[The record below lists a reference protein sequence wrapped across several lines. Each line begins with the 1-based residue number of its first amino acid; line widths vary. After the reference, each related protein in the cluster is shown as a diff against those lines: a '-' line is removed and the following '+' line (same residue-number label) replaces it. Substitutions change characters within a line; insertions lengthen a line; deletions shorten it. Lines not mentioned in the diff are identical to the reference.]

1 MRTKNASLYQI
12 SKSEKKLSCLVSVA
26 GLLLTVLNSGCGPT
40 PREVSLQDP
49 TLLAP
54 VPTASSR
61 PQVATQGAPL
71 QTTTS
76 SNTST
81 VSTSTSAV
89 TAETRKGIPALNFKV
104 RAVGYNSTSVT
115 VRAGRVLR
123 VIFVPGLQDR
133 AVANTGFYPQYSKL
147 GVYIGIGTSLQATPL
162 LDNGLRSGNMQGS
175 QVIDLSSQISSP
187 CVSSDTACRSEVTI
201 TVTKPNTD
209 YSCLNFG
216 GAYCPY
222 QRMYPTHPWNGTLYI
237 QTDDTDPV
245 EDVRPVQA
253 PANGIL

>member
-1 MRTKNASLYQI
+1 MRTKNISGYQI
-12 SKSEKKLSCLVSVA
+12 LSSEKKFSCLASVG
-26 GLLLTVLNSGCGPT
+26 GLLLMVMSSGCGPS
-40 PREVSLQDP
+40 PREITLQDP
-49 TLLAP
+49 TLLN
-54 VPTASSR
+54 PTPSASSQ
-61 PQVATQGAPL
+61 PQMTTQSTPFQA
-71 QTTTS
+71 TTS

-81 VSTSTSAV
+81 MSSSSSAA

-104 RAVGYNSTSVT
+104 RAVGYNATSVT

-123 VIFVPGLQDR
+123 VIFVPGMQDR

-175 QVIDLSSQISSP
+175 QVIDLSSQISSS
-187 CVSSDTACRSEVTI
+187 CVGSDTTCRSEVTI